1 MLITTALFMLKPV
14 GQRWL
19 KTIPLDTFMFKYW
32 LLQQLLKFSV
42 MQRTHC
48 YGKEMGLYQS

>member
-1 MLITTALFMLKPV
+1 MLRLV

-19 KTIPLDTFMFKYW
+19 KNIPLDAFMFKYR

-42 MQRTHC
+42 MQRIQC

>member
-1 MLITTALFMLKPV
+1 MLKLA

-19 KTIPLDTFMFKYW
+19 KTIPLDTFMFEYW

-42 MQRTHC
+42 MQRKHC